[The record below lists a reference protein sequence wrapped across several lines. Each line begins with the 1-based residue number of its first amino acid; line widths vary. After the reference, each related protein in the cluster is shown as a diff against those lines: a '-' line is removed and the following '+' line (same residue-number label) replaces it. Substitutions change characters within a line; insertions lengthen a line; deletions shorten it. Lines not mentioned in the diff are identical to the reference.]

1 MPGPRWAA
9 CRAGTGGGC
18 RAGAGSTRG
27 APERGVIGKPPAG
40 LFAFWWALGPIFVY
54 SGLICS
60 GPAGAAREAVAVVLG
75 ERLRA
80 LIEHLLGGVGVAPGG
95 LEEAPAPARAP
106 LLRHIALGAGVS
118 PHDP

>member
-60 GPAGAAREAVAVVLG
+60 GPAGAAREAVRGILG
-75 ERLRA
+75 ERLSA
-80 LIEHLLGGVGVAPGG
+80 PVEALLGGAGLWGG
-95 LEEAPAPARAP
+95 GTRYTPRAARPPP
-106 LLRHIALGAGVS
+106 LLCHR
-118 PHDP
+118 P